1 MVIGSRPFSGQGQ
14 VVKAHFWPVKDLD
27 PGRGRINRVYGSDP
41 PLKRVHLVSRPPLG
55 VLLSA
60 LGLDILAKTLQG
72 YNV

>member
-41 PLKRVHLVSRPPLG
+41 PLYIVHKKLQKVSLFVG
-55 VLLSA
+55 GC
-60 LGLDILAKTLQG
+60 GL
-72 YNV
+72 

>member
-41 PLKRVHLVSRPPLG
+41 PLFG
-55 VLLSA
+55 VA
-60 LGLDILAKTLQG
+60 DGVPQTLTLWK
-72 YNV
+72 